1 MHDFQI
7 WWVFVFVLG
16 MTGVQS
22 ITKIVTAVIERKK
35 TVQPAALHEIA
46 QNIER
51 INQAIEAT
59 ALEVE
64 RIGESQRFL
73 TKVLSDK
80 ETKTIAGT

>member
-1 MHDFQI
+1 MHDFQL
-7 WWVFVFVLG
+7 WWVFAFVLAL
-16 MTGVQS
+16 TGIQS
-22 ITKIVTAVIERKK
+22 VTRIVTSVIDRKK
-35 TVQPAALHEIA
+35 SVQPAALHEIA

-80 ETKTIAGT
+80 ETKTIAGG

>member
-1 MHDFQI
+1 MGIQA
-7 WWVFVFVLG
+7 V
-16 MTGVQS
+16 
-22 ITKIVTAVIERKK
+22 TKIITTVIERNK
-35 TVQPAALHEIA
+35 TVQPAALKEIA

-80 ETKTIAGT
+80 ETKTIAGS